1 MIHDG
6 LQSGT
11 AVRADSATKKGP
23 FITVG
28 CIGSLVIDT
37 VEKIVDRRLVVRLVE
52 LVAKEDNSDSPLCPT
67 RTQSAPPSETT
78 VDHNSAEVEAKTKYN
93 KYNWYLCNP

>member
-52 LVAKEDNSDSPLCPT
+52 LVAKEDDASPFSPT
-67 RTQSAPPSETT
+67 RTTSAPPSKIT
-78 VDHNSAEVEAKTKYN
+78 VKGDQ
-93 KYNWYLCNP
+93 W